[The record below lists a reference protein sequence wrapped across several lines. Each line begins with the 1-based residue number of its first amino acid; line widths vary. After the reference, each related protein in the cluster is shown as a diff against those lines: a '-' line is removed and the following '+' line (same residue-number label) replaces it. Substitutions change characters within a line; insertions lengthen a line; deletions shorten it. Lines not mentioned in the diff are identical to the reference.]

1 MNTEQAP
8 DERHEIDLL
17 RSVFATPPPADDSLA
32 RMRAKAL
39 RSMQAPRRVVLATA
53 RQRAG
58 RGRTVSRPLA
68 VAAGV
73 AALSLAAVTVV
84 VLNRPADDNAHAATP
99 AGDVS
104 GPAAPAIADL
114 SMPFSLEWLPPG
126 EVDYQARRITDGGSR
141 DKPDYGGEYM
151 LTVTAGGQVLDIDV
165 RQLRMLSV
173 DKATVRSSPG
183 NPVTIGGQR
192 GIESSHSDGPG
203 GYELYVARPEGGAMY
218 LRVSVEYGSTVP
230 PQQLVDNGRRIAA
243 NIRVPGTTTV
253 TPSFGLRDLPD
264 GMRVCTFDVENPLD
278 PSPLGS
284 ASSTSY
290 ALGTCAT
297 RPPILVNTTNA
308 NGPTG
313 DPGEPVQGHQT
324 RNVDENGYHR
334 LWILDAVNDAPILV
348 SGAVPLTDLYDIAN
362 RLVLPR

>member
-8 DERHEIDLL
+8 DERLEIDLL
-17 RSVFATPPPADDSLA
+17 RSAFATPPPADDSLA

-39 RSMQAPRRVVLATA
+39 RSMQAPPPPWYRRA
-53 RQRAG
+53 RQRG
-58 RGRTVSRPLA
+58 RSVSRPLA

-73 AALSLAAVTVV
+73 AVLSLAAVTVV
-84 VLNRPADDNAHAATP
+84 GLTRPADDNAPP
-99 AGDVS
+99 AGEDRSS
-104 GPAAPAIADL
+104 GSAGADPAIADL

-126 EVDYQARRITDGGSR
+126 EVEYQARRLKEDGR
-141 DKPDYGGEYM
+141 DKPEYSGEYM
-151 LTVTAGGQVLDIDV
+151 LTVTAGGQVLNIDV
-165 RQLRMLSV
+165 QQRPMLSA
-173 DKATVRSSPG
+173 DEATVRSGPG

-203 GYELYVARPEGGAMY
+203 GYELYVARPEGGSMY
-218 LRVSVEYGSTVP
+218 LNVSVEYGSTVP
-230 PQQLVDNGRRIAA
+230 PQQLIDNGRRIAE

-264 GMRVCTFDVENPLD
+264 GMRICTFDVEKPLS

-284 ASSTSY
+284 KSSTSY

-297 RPPILVNTTNA
+297 RPRIRVNTANA

-313 DPGEPVQGHQT
+313 VPGEPVQGHQT
-324 RNVDENGYHR
+324 RVVDENGYLI
-334 LWILDAVNDAPILV
+334 LWLLDAVNDAPIRV
-348 SGAVPLTDLYDIAN
+348 AGSVPLTDLYDIAN